1 MPALRV
7 LQMAGAAGP
16 EDQEED
22 ADQDE
27 AEAEADP

>member
-7 LQMAGAAGP
+7 LQMAGATGP

-22 ADQDE
+22 ADQDQTE
-27 AEAEADP
+27 AQADP